1 MLLFVWLSKGSGIPG
16 SWNRLVAV
24 ATGTVGMRLMC
35 RWTGQKQSPIGPDM
49 AVEVK
54 RGLRPGF
61 AA

>member
-1 MLLFVWLSKGSGIPG
+1 M
-16 SWNRLVAV
+16 VAV
-24 ATGTVGMRLMC
+24 ATGTAGMRLMC